1 MSMNRR
7 QAIKTL
13 CAAGGAVAFA
23 PYIARGATN
32 TIKLTIASSHPTAV
46 AWVGTMQKYVVPE
59 TNKRLEAMGSD
70 VRVEWTESYGGALY
84 KFDKTLEAVEQ
95 GLTDIGWVGTLWEE
109 SKMPLQNVTY
119 YAPFVTDNMPAMLK
133 GMNEMHAEI
142 AAMTDAWSKQNAV
155 FLGASG
161 IETYHVVSKTPIN
174 SIADLKGKKFVTAGT
189 VSTWLQNTGAVG
201 VNQGLPG
208 FYNLIKTGVVD
219 GAVIS
224 NTGTFPFKLYEV
236 APIINRVSLGC
247 QVTGA
252 MAINKKTWN
261 RLPPEL
267 QKVLADLGNE
277 YSKIHGDM
285 LMGLADKFEGMM
297 KEQGVTINQMSQAA
311 RVEWANTLPDIAG
324 DWRKFNGDKGLPAKE
339 VMALFLAKMKAAGAT
354 PVRDWSA

>member
-1 MSMNRR
+1 MSISRR

-23 PYIARGATN
+23 PYIARGAN

-46 AWVGTMQKYVVPE
+46 AWVGTMQKHVVPE
-59 TNKRLEAMGSD
+59 TNKRLAAMGSD

-119 YAPFVTDNMPAMLK
+119 HAPFVTDDMSAMLK
-133 GMNEMHAEI
+133 GMNEMHAEMG
-142 AAMTDAWSKQNAV
+142 ALTDAWGRQKSV
-155 FLGASG
+155 YLGASG
-161 IETYHVVSKTPIN
+161 IETYHVVSKNPIN
-174 SIADLKGKKFVTAGT
+174 SIADLKGKKFVTAGS
-189 VSTWLQNTGAVG
+189 VSAWLKNTGAVG

-236 APIINRVSLGC
+236 APYINRVSLGC

-252 MAINKKTWN
+252 MAINKKVWD
-261 RLPPEL
+261 RLPQEL
-267 QKVLADLGNE
+267 QKVLSDLGDE
-277 YSKIHGDM
+277 YSKIHGGM
-285 LMGLADKFEGMM
+285 LVGLADKFEGMM
-297 KEQGVTINQMSQAA
+297 KEKGATVTQMSQTA
-311 RVEWANTLPDIAG
+311 RVEWANSLPDLAG
-324 DWRKFNGDKGLPAKE
+324 EWRKFNGNKGLPAKE
-339 VMALFLAKMKAAGAT
+339 VMELFLNKMKSAGAK